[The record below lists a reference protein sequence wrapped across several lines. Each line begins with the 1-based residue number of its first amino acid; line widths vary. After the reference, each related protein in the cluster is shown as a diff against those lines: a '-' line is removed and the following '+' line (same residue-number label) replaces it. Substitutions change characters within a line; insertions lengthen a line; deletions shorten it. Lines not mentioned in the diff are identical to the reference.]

1 MSGHLAV
8 QGDYL
13 ELEAVLLLSS
23 TLHTARLD
31 PPATQRGIRA
41 ELVLDASS
49 AQGCGAAP
57 LGTSPAAGREKRKKR
72 FHSSFTTSDMKQ
84 LPPITAAA
92 GARN

>member
-31 PPATQRGIRA
+31 PPAKQRGIRA

-49 AQGCGAAP
+49 TQGCGAAP
-57 LGTSPAAGREKRKKR
+57 LGTSPAAGREKRKKTVSLIVHH
-72 FHSSFTTSDMKQ
+72 FDMKQ
-84 LPPITAAA
+84 LPPITA
-92 GARN
+92 GAHN